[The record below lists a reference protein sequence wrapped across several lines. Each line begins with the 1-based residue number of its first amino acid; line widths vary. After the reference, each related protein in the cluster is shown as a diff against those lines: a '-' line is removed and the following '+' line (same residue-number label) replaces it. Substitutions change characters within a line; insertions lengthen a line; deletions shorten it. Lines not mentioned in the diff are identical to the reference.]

1 MKTKIKMIVLSI
13 AMFIAGIAVA
23 CAIGRFV
30 IMPDIAKDISKF
42 GYETSLNGY
51 QAGVID
57 GTNKNTD
64 MYEIYFNEDAME
76 EINNWDYKYI
86 D

>member
-1 MKTKIKMIVLSI
+1 MKTKMKMIILSI
-13 AMFIAGIAVA
+13 AMFVAGIASA

-30 IMPDIAKDISKF
+30 IMHDIAKDISKF
-42 GYETSLNGY
+42 GYETALNGY

-57 GTNKNTD
+57 ATNKNTY
-64 MYEIYFNEDAME
+64 MYEIYFDEDTME
-76 EINNWDYKYI
+76 EINSWEYKYI